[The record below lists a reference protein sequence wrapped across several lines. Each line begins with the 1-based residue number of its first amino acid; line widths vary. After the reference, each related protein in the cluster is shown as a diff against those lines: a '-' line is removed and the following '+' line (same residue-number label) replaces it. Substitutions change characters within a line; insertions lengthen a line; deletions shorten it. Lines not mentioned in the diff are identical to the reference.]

1 MNIIV
6 AVDKKWGI
14 GNKGKLLVSIPR
26 DKKLFREETTG
37 KVIIMGHNTL
47 LSLPGA
53 QPLAGRKN
61 IVLSRDKSLSIKG
74 ATVLNSVDACI
85 DYLRKNNIKDSDVF
99 VIGGESVY
107 NDFLPYCDV
116 AHITYIDYEYEADR
130 HFLNLDISNEWSLVL
145 ETEEETYFD
154 IPYTFRLYK
163 RKEIGFSY
171 IRV

>member
-53 QPLAGRKN
+53 QPLAGREN

-74 ATVLNSVDACI
+74 ATVLNSVDACM
-85 DYLRKNNIKDSDVF
+85 DYLKKNNIKDSDVF

-130 HFLNLDISNEWSLVL
+130 HFLNLDMSNEWSLVL

-163 RKEIGFSY
+163 RK
-171 IRV
+171 

>member
-53 QPLAGRKN
+53 QPLAGRDN

-74 ATVLNSVDACI
+74 ATVLNSVDACM
-85 DYLRKNNIKDSDVF
+85 DYLKKNNIKDSDVF

-163 RKEIGFSY
+163 RK
-171 IRV
+171 

>member
-53 QPLAGRKN
+53 QPLAGREN

-74 ATVLNSVDACI
+74 ATVLNSVDACM
-85 DYLRKNNIKDSDVF
+85 DYSKKNNIKDSDVF

-163 RKEIGFSY
+163 RK
-171 IRV
+171 

>member
-14 GNKGKLLVSIPR
+14 GNKGKLLVSIPK
-26 DKKLFREETTG
+26 DMKLFREETVG

-107 NDFLPYCDV
+107 NDFLPYCDI

-154 IPYTFRLYK
+154 IPYTFRMYK
-163 RKEIGFSY
+163 R
-171 IRV
+171 V

>member
-53 QPLAGRKN
+53 QPLAGREN

-130 HFLNLDISNEWSLVL
+130 YFLNLDISNEWSLVL

-163 RKEIGFSY
+163 RK
-171 IRV
+171 

>member
-47 LSLPGA
+47 LSLPGS

-163 RKEIGFSY
+163 RK
-171 IRV
+171 

>member
-6 AVDKKWGI
+6 SVDKKWGI
-14 GNKGKLLVSIPR
+14 GNKGKLLVSIPK
-26 DKKLFREETTG
+26 DMKLFREETVG

-47 LSLPGA
+47 LSLPGS
-53 QPLAGRKN
+53 QPLAGREN
-61 IVLSRDKSLSIKG
+61 IVLSKDKNLKIKG
-74 ATVLNSVDACI
+74 ATVVNSLESCLE
-85 DYLRKNNIKDSDVF
+85 YLRENNINDEDVF
-99 VIGGESVY
+99 AIGGESVY
-107 NDFLPYCDV
+107 NDFLPYCDI

-163 RKEIGFSY
+163 RK
-171 IRV
+171 

>member
-47 LSLPGA
+47 LSLPGS

-85 DYLRKNNIKDSDVF
+85 DYLGKNNIKDSDVF

-163 RKEIGFSY
+163 RK
-171 IRV
+171 

>member
-47 LSLPGA
+47 VSLPGS

-163 RKEIGFSY
+163 RK
-171 IRV
+171 

>member
-47 LSLPGA
+47 LSLPGS

-74 ATVLNSVDACI
+74 ATVLNGVDACM
-85 DYLRKNNIKDSDVF
+85 DYLKKNNIKDSDVF

-163 RKEIGFSY
+163 RK
-171 IRV
+171 

>member
-163 RKEIGFSY
+163 RSK
-171 IRV
+171 

>member
-1 MNIIV
+1 MNVIV

-61 IVLSRDKSLSIKG
+61 IVLSRDESLSIKG

-163 RKEIGFSY
+163 RK
-171 IRV
+171 

>member
-37 KVIIMGHNTL
+37 KVIMMGHNTL
-47 LSLPGA
+47 LSLPGS

-107 NDFLPYCDV
+107 NDFLPYCDI

-163 RKEIGFSY
+163 RK
-171 IRV
+171 

>member
-6 AVDKKWGI
+6 SVDKKWGI

-53 QPLAGRKN
+53 KPLAGRKN
-61 IVLSRDKSLSIKG
+61 IVLSKDKSLTVKG

-85 DYLRKNNIKDSDVF
+85 DYLKKNNIKDSDVF

-107 NDFLPYCDV
+107 NDFLPYCDI

-163 RKEIGFSY
+163 RK
-171 IRV
+171 

>member
-1 MNIIV
+1 M
-6 AVDKKWGI
+6 
-14 GNKGKLLVSIPR
+14 VSIPR

-47 LSLPGA
+47 LSLPGS

-85 DYLRKNNIKDSDVF
+85 DYLRKNNIKDNDVF

-163 RKEIGFSY
+163 RK
-171 IRV
+171 

>member
-53 QPLAGRKN
+53 QPLAGREN
-61 IVLSRDKSLSIKG
+61 IVLSRDKSLS
-74 ATVLNSVDACI
+74 VDACM
-85 DYLRKNNIKDSDVF
+85 DYLKKNNIKDSDVF

-163 RKEIGFSY
+163 RK
-171 IRV
+171 

>member
-53 QPLAGRKN
+53 QPLAGREN

-107 NDFLPYCDV
+107 NDFLPYCDI

-154 IPYTFRLYK
+154 IPYTFRMYK
-163 RKEIGFSY
+163 R
-171 IRV
+171 V

>member
-6 AVDKKWGI
+6 SVDKRWSI

-53 QPLAGRKN
+53 KPLAGRKN
-61 IVLSRDKSLSIKG
+61 IVLSKDKYLTVKG
-74 ATVLNSVDACI
+74 ATVLNSVDACL
-85 DYLRKNNIKDSDVF
+85 DYIKKNNIDDNDVF

-107 NDFLPYCDV
+107 NDFLPYCNI
-116 AHITYIDYEYEADR
+116 AHITYIDYEYEVDR
-130 HFLNLDISNEWSLVL
+130 HFLNMEKDENWDLIL

-163 RKEIGFSY
+163 RNN
-171 IRV
+171 RL

>member
-6 AVDKKWGI
+6 SVDKRWGI

-53 QPLAGRKN
+53 KPLAGRKN
-61 IVLSRDKSLSIKG
+61 IVLSKDKSLTVKG
-74 ATVLNSVDACI
+74 ATVLNSVDTCL
-85 DYLRKNNIKDSDVF
+85 DYIKKNNIDDNDIF

-107 NDFLPYCDV
+107 NDFLPYCNI

-130 HFLNLDISNEWSLVL
+130 HFLNMEKDENWDLIL

-163 RKEIGFSY
+163 RNN
-171 IRV
+171 RL

>member
-47 LSLPGA
+47 LSLPGS
-53 QPLAGRKN
+53 QPLAGREN
-61 IVLSRDKSLSIKG
+61 IVLSRDSSLSIKG

-154 IPYTFRLYK
+154 IPYTFRMYK
-163 RKEIGFSY
+163 R
-171 IRV
+171 V

>member
-53 QPLAGRKN
+53 QPLAGREN

-74 ATVLNSVDACI
+74 ATVLNSVDACM
-85 DYLRKNNIKDSDVF
+85 DYLKKNNIKDSDVF
-99 VIGGESVY
+99 VIGGESIY

-163 RKEIGFSY
+163 RK
-171 IRV
+171 

>member
-163 RKEIGFSY
+163 R
-171 IRV
+171 R

>member
-47 LSLPGA
+47 LSLPGS

-74 ATVLNSVDACI
+74 ATVLNSADACM
-85 DYLRKNNIKDSDVF
+85 DYLKKNNIKDSDVF

-163 RKEIGFSY
+163 RK
-171 IRV
+171 

>member
-6 AVDKKWGI
+6 SVDKRWSI

-53 QPLAGRKN
+53 KPLAGRKN
-61 IVLSRDKSLSIKG
+61 IVLSKDKSLTVKG
-74 ATVLNSVDACI
+74 ATVLNSVDACL
-85 DYLRKNNIKDSDVF
+85 DYIKKNNIDDNDVF

-107 NDFLPYCDV
+107 NDFLPYCSI

-130 HFLNLDISNEWSLVL
+130 HFLNMEKDENWDLIL

-163 RKEIGFSY
+163 RNN
-171 IRV
+171 RL

>member
-47 LSLPGA
+47 LSLPGS

-116 AHITYIDYEYEADR
+116 AHVTYIDYEYEADR

-163 RKEIGFSY
+163 RK
-171 IRV
+171 

>member
-53 QPLAGRKN
+53 QPLAGREN
-61 IVLSRDKSLSIKG
+61 IVMSRDKSLSIKG
-74 ATVLNSVDACI
+74 ATVLNSVDACM
-85 DYLRKNNIKDSDVF
+85 DYLKKNNIKDSDVF

-163 RKEIGFSY
+163 RK
-171 IRV
+171 

>member
-74 ATVLNSVDACI
+74 ATVLNSVDACM
-85 DYLRKNNIKDSDVF
+85 DYLKKNNIKDSDVF

-107 NDFLPYCDV
+107 NDFLPYCDI

-163 RKEIGFSY
+163 RK
-171 IRV
+171 